1 MATLA
6 PMDRT
11 TLKRIVRPDARDID
25 ELYGLEP
32 VYEPGQGGVPGSVA
46 EEFVSILCPYCNERL
61 EVRVDVSA
69 GAQSYIEDCQVCCS
83 PMELTLEIND
93 AGALHAVRVQRV
105 G

>member
-1 MATLA
+1 
-6 PMDRT
+6 MDRS
-11 TLKRIVRPDARDID
+11 TLKRIVRPEPRDID

-32 VYEPGQGGVPGSVA
+32 VYEPGQGGAPGSLP

-69 GAQSYIEDCQVCCS
+69 GSQSYIEDCQVCCS
-83 PMELTLEIND
+83 PMELGIEVND
-93 AGALHAVRVQRV
+93 DGALHGVRVQRM